1 MAAIMEQ
8 TEVEFSDS
16 YEVQRLEEKKAIE
29 RQNAQQTN
37 IELTMVLN
45 QVKREVCE
53 IKFELKIE

>member
-1 MAAIMEQ
+1 MEQ